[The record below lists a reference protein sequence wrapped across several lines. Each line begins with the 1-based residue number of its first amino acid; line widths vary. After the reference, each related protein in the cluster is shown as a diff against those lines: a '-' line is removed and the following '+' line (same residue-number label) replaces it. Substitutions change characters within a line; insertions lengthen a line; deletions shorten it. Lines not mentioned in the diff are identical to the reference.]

1 MSSAAVVANTT
12 DGSAP
17 RTATGAE
24 LIDVSLVLRAQAGD
38 SEALAALAE
47 QIRPTAQRFAGRF
60 LSDPVRGEDIAQVA
74 LMKAFTRLGD
84 VRSPAAFPAWLMRI
98 VRNECLNELSRQKHA
113 QLPLSVLADE
123 GTQIQAPAGG
133 DDDPE
138 EALLR
143 SQLQEL
149 VRRVAMTLPSHHR
162 QALVMRALEDRTYE
176 EISEALDVPV
186 SVARVW
192 YFRARKRFR
201 TAFVTMMV
209 ARRGVPALCQEMG
222 EGIAGMIE
230 GSLPEDERPRVIEHL
245 SGCAVCRQTEDELR
259 NTAFRTPSRAM
270 VIGLGLLR
278 LGWRLPKRLHQVT
291 AHVPAAAAKVAVA
304 TAGVAA
310 LATVATTVGPSG
322 TTPIVDT
329 SPATLAPAPSGTAA
343 GQQPGI
349 AAPPI
354 VERGQ
359 ASITP
364 APGLPGLPDLLGP
377 TGVSSTLGQVQST
390 VNGLLPGALSPNAI
404 IGSVTSTLN
413 NVAHPTAPAAPT
425 PPPAAPTPP
434 PAPKAP

>member
-1 MSSAAVVANTT
+1 MSSAAVVA
-12 DGSAP
+12 DAIEGSSSRAP
-17 RTATGAE
+17 MPGADLVDAT
-24 LIDVSLVLRAQAGD
+24 LVLRAQGGD

-60 LSDPVRGEDIAQVA
+60 LGDPVRGEDIAQIA

-98 VRNECLNELSRQKHA
+98 VRNECLNEISRRRNA
-113 QLPLSVLADE
+113 QVPLSVLADE

-149 VRRVAMTLPSHHR
+149 VRRVAMTLPEHHR
-162 QALVMRALEDRTYE
+162 QALIMRALEDRSYE

-201 TAFVTMMV
+201 SAFVTTMV

-230 GSLPEDERPRVIEHL
+230 GSLPADERPRVQEHL
-245 SGCAVCRQTEDELR
+245 AGCAVCRQTEDELR

-270 VIGLGLLR
+270 ILGLGLLR
-278 LGWRLPKRLHQVT
+278 LGWRLPRRLHRTTGHLAPV
-291 AHVPAAAAKVAVA
+291 AAKVAVVG
-304 TAGVAA
+304 AGVAA
-310 LATVATTVGPSG
+310 LVTVATTAGPPSA
-322 TTPIVDT
+322 TPVVDT
-329 SPATLAPAPSGTAA
+329 APATFAPAPSGA
-343 GQQPGI
+343 GQSSPT
-349 AAPPI
+349 AAPP
-354 VERGQ
+354 VGQGQ
-359 ASITP
+359 AATP
-364 APGLPGLPDLLGP
+364 SVTQGLPGLPDLLGA
-377 TGVSSTLGQVQST
+377 TGVPSALQQAQGTLNGLIGPLASPGAVSGTVSST
-390 VNGLLPGALSPNAI
+390 VNAVSHA
-404 IGSVTSTLN
+404 T
-413 NVAHPTAPAAPT
+413 APT
-425 PPPAAPTPP
+425 PPPGPTPP
-434 PAPKAP
+434 PKPTVP

>member
-1 MSSAAVVANTT
+1 MSSAAVVAEATE
-12 DGSAP
+12 GPSS
-17 RTATGAE
+17 RTPASGAD

-38 SEALAALAE
+38 TEALAALAG
-47 QIRPTAQRFAGRF
+47 QIRPTAQRFAARF

-149 VRRVAMTLPSHHR
+149 VRRVAMTLPTHHR
-162 QALVMRALEDRTYE
+162 QALIMRALEDRTYE

-230 GSLPEDERPRVIEHL
+230 GSLPEDERPRVQEHL
-245 SGCAVCRQTEDELR
+245 AGCAVCRQTEDELR

-270 VIGLGLLR
+270 ILGLGLLR
-278 LGWRLPKRLHQVT
+278 LGWKLPRRLHQG
-291 AHVPAAAAKVAVA
+291 AGHVPVVATKVAIA

-322 TTPIVDT
+322 TTPLVDT
-329 SPATLAPAPSGTAA
+329 APATLAPAPSGSAAAQHSGTAA
-343 GQQPGI
+343 PAVVEHGQTAG
-349 AAPPI
+349 
-354 VERGQ
+354 
-359 ASITP
+359 TP
-364 APGLPGLPDLLGP
+364 TPQVLPGLPDLLGG
-377 TGVSSTLGQVQST
+377 TVSSTLGQVGGT
-390 VNGLLPGALSPNAI
+390 INGLVSPQPSP
-404 IGSVTSTLN
+404 GSVTGTVSSTLN
-413 NVAHPTAPAAPT
+413 SITHPAAPT
-425 PPPAAPTPP
+425 PPPKPTVP
-434 PAPKAP
+434 